1 MKKIKPG
8 YYILLAVALFFLY
21 RHFFDDSKEINYY
34 TKEVNS
40 ILTDLKHQDYFA
52 LHSKLSKNLKK
63 SVSVEDIKLFT
74 KSVELDNKYKFI
86 FKDYKKID
94 NKIEVTGTVLSKSK
108 ELPLDILLQEN
119 NGTLKILNQQIG
131 TSEIKAKNLDF
142 PIVVNS
148 SNSTKISNSNNSTK

>member
-40 ILTDLKHQDYFA
+40 ILTDIKRQDYFA
-52 LHSKLSKNLKK
+52 LHSKLGKNLKK
-63 SVSVEDIKLFT
+63 SVSIEDIKLFT
-74 KSVELDNKYKFI
+74 KSIDLDSKYKFI
-86 FKDYKKID
+86 FKDYKKIE

-108 ELPLDILLQEN
+108 ELLLDILLQEN
-119 NGTLKILNQQIG
+119 NSTLKILNQQIG
-131 TSEIKAKNLDF
+131 TNEIKAKNLNF
-142 PIVVNS
+142 PTS
-148 SNSTKISNSNNSTK
+148 Y